1 MFIELH
7 DYASGTRVLLNTN
20 KIVFVDPNDNGTCTL
35 VTQEETWEVKE
46 SYEQVRSLL
55 DVASLR

>member
-7 DYASGTRVLLNTN
+7 DYEDGYQ
-20 KIVFVDPNDNGTCTL
+20 IL
-35 VTQEETWEVKE
+35 VNVSSISFISAYGNETQINVVNECWTVKE

-55 DVASLR
+55 DVASLG